1 MPSVENDDIPLLVI
15 ITLTNNN
22 SLMLKRI
29 SVYWYTLKAALVLV
43 HVLNVYRA
51 YRMLLEKSLI
61 IIRSIYAPSLRSN
74 HREIHTR
81 KEEPTKDKKKNQ
93 QSKKIKKKKAKLTK
107 KASTYNSLKK
117 YFLAYIYLVG
127 YLKDGIRCRCI
138 TAIILQ
144 YGNVGST
151 LFTLVAVAWICEKLN
166 INLRPVRKGSAY
178 YDIFNATLN
187 YSESCQCEEFAK
199 IREPITQI
207 EHMRHLRIN
216 LRDVLGEFS
225 RDGISSEYGHKII
238 STLSIKQELQ
248 QQADQWYQTNMKR
261 NFIAIHYRGTD
272 ALLQRKMTIDAYITY
287 LEKVLDKDSHI
298 FACSEKEQ
306 FITRMKT
313 TFPGRVIARNI
324 KRSHTDEPIHGGCDS
339 QQIRDAFIDLFILSK
354 AELIYTVG
362 STFIDAVRFLNPAIK
377 IICLQPRA
385 KRIPNYLP
393 VPEKDL
399 VEKMKQEYLDSEISV
414 Q

>member
-1 MPSVENDDIPLLVI
+1 MI
-15 ITLTNNN
+15 
-22 SLMLKRI
+22 KRI

-74 HREIHTR
+74 HREIHIR
-81 KEEPTKDKKKNQ
+81 KKEPIKDKKKNRKP
-93 QSKKIKKKKAKLTK
+93 KKIKKKKVKLTK
-107 KASTYNSLKK
+107 KTTTYNSLKK
-117 YFLAYIYLVG
+117 YFSAYIYLVG
-127 YLKDGIRCRCI
+127 YLKDGISCRCI
-138 TAIILQ
+138 TARILE
-144 YGNVGST
+144 YGNIGST
-151 LFTLVAVAWICEKLN
+151 LFTLVGIAWICEKLN
-166 INLRPVRKGSAY
+166 INLRPVREKSAY
-178 YDIFNATLN
+178 YDIFNTSLN

-207 EHMRHLRIN
+207 QHMKHLRLN
-216 LRDVLGEFS
+216 LRDILGEFS
-225 RDGISSEYGHKII
+225 RDRISSEFGHKII

-248 QQADQWYQTNMKR
+248 QQADQWYQTNIKR

-272 ALLQRKMTIDAYITY
+272 SLFLRKITINAYITY
-287 LEKVLDKDSHI
+287 LQKVLDKDHYI

-306 FITRMKT
+306 FITQMKK

-324 KRSHTDEPIHGGCDS
+324 RRSYTDKPIHFGCNS
-339 QQIRDAFIDLFILSK
+339 QQIQDAFIDLLILSK

-362 STFIDAVRFLNPAIK
+362 STFTDAARFLNPTIK

-385 KRIPNYLP
+385 KNIPNYIA

-399 VEKMKQEYLDSEISV
+399 VEKMKQEYLDSEMLSDN
-414 Q
+414 